1 MEESITVLL
10 IDDQAIIG
18 EAVRRMLAPEKDIV
32 FHYESDPTKTFKV
45 ARECQPTVILQDL
58 VMPEVEGL
66 VLVRFIRSKNAPTRD
81 IPLIVLSSK
90 EDPVIKAKA
99 FELGANDYLVKLP
112 DRVELIARI
121 RYHSKAYNN
130 LLKRQEAEAQ
140 LKAENLR
147 QALYIKQVDK
157 VSAAAVDVE
166 QDRFQPESLSEVAA
180 RSDELG
186 QLARIFQKMVQTV
199 KAREKELAEAK
210 EQLEAVLNAV
220 PGSISWIDSH
230 GIYQGANR
238 YLAENFNRS
247 ADEIVGKQVGLFE
260 NSPEYADFIQQFLTS
275 TEPAASQEIPFRIH
289 EQERYYLMA
298 FQKYQ
303 QGTATVSV
311 GFDISERRKA
321 QEALRIA
328 EENFRSIFE
337 NALEGIFQATP
348 DGHYI
353 SVNPAMART
362 YGYDTPA
369 EMMASVTE
377 ITSQLYVDPSVAEE
391 FHRLMEEQG
400 EVKEFAYQ
408 AYRKDGG
415 MIWVEENTRSVRDAS
430 GKLLYYEGIIQDITQ
445 RKRQEESLKRQ
456 LQELRVEID
465 QQKRQQDVAEITSS
479 DYFQEMQA
487 AVDKLRAD
495 DYDFF
500 ADDEAAESLRFDND
514 ELFGDD
520 EL

>member
-1 MEESITVLL
+1 MNNEHFSSPQLMEESITVLL

-18 EAVRRMLAPEKDIV
+18 EAVRRMLAPEKDII
-32 FHYESDPTKTFKV
+32 FYYEIDPTKTLKV
-45 ARECQPTVILQDL
+45 AKECQPTVILQDL
-58 VMPEVEGL
+58 VMPDVDGL

-140 LKAENLR
+140 LKEENLR

-166 QDRFQPESLSEVAA
+166 QDRFQPESLNEVAA
-180 RSDELG
+180 RIDELG
-186 QLARIFQKMVQTV
+186 QLARIFQKMVHTV

-210 EQLEAVLNAV
+210 AQLEAVLNAV
-220 PGSISWIDSH
+220 PGSISWMDAQ
-230 GIYQGANR
+230 GIYRGVNR
-238 YLAENFNRS
+238 YLADNLNLPP
-247 ADEIVGKQVGLFE
+247 DEIVGREVGFFN
-260 NSPEYADFIQQFLTS
+260 NSPEFANFMRQFIVS
-275 TEPAASQEIPFRIH
+275 DEPSASEEILFRIK

-298 FQKYQ
+298 FQKYLE
-303 QGTATVSV
+303 GTATVTV
-311 GFDISERRKA
+311 GFDITQRREA
-321 QEALRIA
+321 QEALKIA

-353 SVNPAMART
+353 SVNPAMTRI
-362 YGYDTPA
+362 YGYDSPA
-369 EMMASVTE
+369 EMMESVTD
-377 ITSQLYVDPSVAEE
+377 IGSQIFVDPSVGEE
-391 FHRLMEEQG
+391 FHRLMDEQG
-400 EVKEFAYQ
+400 SIKEFTYQ

-415 MIWVEENTRSVRDAS
+415 VIWVEENTRSVRDSS

-456 LQELRVEID
+456 VEELRIEID
-465 QQKRQQDVAEITSS
+465 HQKRAREVAEITES
-479 DYFQEMQA
+479 DYFKEIQA
-487 AVDKLRAD
+487 AADILRVDD
-495 DYDFF
+495 DDW
-500 ADDEAAESLRFDND
+500 
-514 ELFGDD
+514 
-520 EL
+520 